1 MPVRGIG
8 DQDAY
13 NVLHRRQTRYDK
25 EMVIPRDAPILTTAA
40 MRAAEAACVEA
51 GTSLSELMDRAG
63 AAVADTAWR
72 MAAGGPVL
80 ILCGP
85 GNNGGDGYV
94 AARLLAERGAAVRV
108 AALAEPATDLGRA
121 ARALWGGPVEALTG
135 DTGPAPLIV
144 DALFGVGLTRP
155 IGGDLAAILR
165 RFAGRRVLAVDVP
178 SGVDGDGVHD
188 WTPPLSADVTLAL
201 GALKPA
207 HMLLPAAPHCGRVLL
222 AAIGIAATRAMRSAA
237 LPLIVAPGATAHKFN
252 RGMVLVR
259 SGPMS
264 GAARLTAAA
273 ALRSGAGYVV
283 LSGADDAPFDAII
296 AEEAA
301 RYGERLGDARV
312 GAVIVGPGYPGGEGL
327 DRDVAAAL
335 DGGKPLVLD
344 AAAIAAALPRLRAS
358 RGVVPA
364 ILTPH
369 EGEFT
374 RAFPG
379 LAGSKI
385 DRAKAAAADAG
396 AVLIY
401 KGADTVIAAPD
412 GRVVAA
418 WPGSPWLATAGTGDV
433 LAGACGAMLARGGD
447 AFDAAVSAVG
457 WHIARAQAIGPGLVA
472 DDLAADDLAK
482 D

>member
-1 MPVRGIG
+1 MHVPV
-8 DQDAY
+8 
-13 NVLHRRQTRYDK
+13 
-25 EMVIPRDAPILTTAA
+25 DAPILTTAA
-40 MRAAEAACVEA
+40 MRVAEAACA
-51 GTSLSELMDRAG
+51 ASGTSLAELMDRAG

-94 AARLLAERGAAVRV
+94 AARLLAARGAAVRV
-108 AALAEPATDLGRA
+108 AASGEPATGLARD
-121 ARALWGGPVEALTG
+121 ARALWAGPVEPLTA
-135 DTGPAPLIV
+135 DTAPAPLIV
-144 DALFGVGLTRP
+144 DALFGVGLTRS
-155 IGGDLAAILR
+155 IGEELAAILR
-165 RFAGRRVLAVDVP
+165 GFSGRRVLAVDVP
-178 SGVDGDGVHD
+178 SGVDGDGVQD
-188 WTPPLSADVTLAL
+188 WTPPLSADVTAAL

-207 HMLLPAAPHCGRVLL
+207 HVLLPAAAHCGRVQF
-222 AAIGIAATRAMRSAA
+222 APIGIAAERTMQSAPKPA
-237 LPLIVAPGATAHKFN
+237 VAAPGATAHKFN

-259 SGPMS
+259 SGPMP

-273 ALRSGAGYVV
+273 ALRGGAGYVV
-283 LSGADDAPFDAII
+283 LSGARNAPFDAII
-296 AEEAA
+296 AEDGA
-301 RYGERLGDARV
+301 RFDERLGDARI
-312 GAVIVGPGYPGGEGL
+312 GAVVVGPGYPAGDDL

-335 DGGKPLVLD
+335 DRGKPLVLD
-344 AAAIAAALPRLRAS
+344 AAAIASALPRLRAM
-358 RGVVPA
+358 GGAVPV

-369 EGEFT
+369 EGEFAK
-374 RAFPG
+374 AFPG
-379 LAGSKI
+379 LEGSKI

-396 AVLIY
+396 AVVVY

-447 AFDAAVSAVG
+447 AFDAAVAAVG
-457 WHIARAQAIGPGLVA
+457 WHIARATAIGPGLVA
-472 DDLAADDLAK
+472 DDLVADKLVK

>member
-1 MPVRGIG
+1 MR
-8 DQDAY
+8 
-13 NVLHRRQTRYDK
+13 
-25 EMVIPRDAPILTTAA
+25 PILTAA
-40 MRAAEAACVEA
+40 DMVAAEQKAVDSGTSVQALMEQAGAALAEAAWTF
-51 GTSLSELMDRAG
+51 GG
-63 AAVADTAWR
+63 R
-72 MAAGGPVL
+72 MPAL

-94 AARLLAERGAAVRV
+94 AAHLLAERGAAVRV
-108 AALAEPATDLGRA
+108 AALAEPATDLARA
-121 ARALWGGPVEALTG
+121 ARARWNGPVEALSG
-135 DTGPAPLIV
+135 DTAQASLIV

-155 IGGDLAAILR
+155 IGDDLAAILHG
-165 RFAGRRVLAVDVP
+165 FSGRRVLAVDVP

-188 WTPPLSADVTLAL
+188 WTPPLPADVTLAL

-207 HMLLPAAPHCGRVLL
+207 HVLLPAAAHCGRVLL
-222 AAIGIAATRAMRSAA
+222 APIGIEADRTIGTAPKASIPAPEATS
-237 LPLIVAPGATAHKFN
+237 HKFN

-273 ALRSGAGYVV
+273 GLRSGAGYVV
-283 LSGADDAPFDAII
+283 LSGADSAPFDAII
-296 AEEAA
+296 AEEGD
-301 RYGERLGDARV
+301 RYAERLGDARV
-312 GAVIVGPGYPGGEGL
+312 GAAIVGPGYPVGAAL
-327 DRDVAAAL
+327 DQDVAAAL
-335 DGGKPLVLD
+335 DSGKPLVLD
-344 AAAIAAALPRLRAS
+344 AAAIASALPRLRALGG
-358 RGVVPA
+358 RVPA

-374 RAFPG
+374 KAFPG
-379 LAGSKI
+379 LEGSKI
-385 DRAKAAAADAG
+385 DRAKAAAAAAG
-396 AVLIY
+396 AVVIY

-447 AFDAAVSAVG
+447 GFDAAVAAVG
-457 WHIARAQAIGPGLVA
+457 WHIARAAAIGPGLVA
-472 DDLAADDLAK
+472 DDLVK